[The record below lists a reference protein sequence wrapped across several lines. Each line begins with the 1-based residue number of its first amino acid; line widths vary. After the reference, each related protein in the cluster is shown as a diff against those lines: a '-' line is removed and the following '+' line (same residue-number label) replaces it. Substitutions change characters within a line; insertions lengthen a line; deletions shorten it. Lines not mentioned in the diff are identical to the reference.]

1 MTAAAV
7 STETAVVHVIRLMA
21 AHAGS
26 GSLVC
31 RRVTVTTI
39 TGKALVLTGQ
49 FKIGGI
55 VIEAPQAPAVGVMAV
70 PAGAAQGA
78 FMAVVVSVAIV
89 ASGWERGIAAFGVAA
104 LASGQRVQTVEREA
118 GQVVIE
124 TDFLAPA
131 LHLMAGVALSAE
143 IALMDVFGFVTITAF
158 TYGCVFL
165 DTAGMT
171 GIAGCLGMRA
181 PQGEIGVLVMIERG
195 FSPVLG
201 AVTVLTAFTVTP
213 LVDIV
218 STMTVITLGGGL
230 LGVLPRAVAGT
241 ASDFDMPTA

>member
-1 MTAAAV
+1 MT
-7 STETAVVHVIRLMA
+7 
-21 AHAGS
+21 
-26 GSLVC
+26 
-31 RRVTVTTI
+31 TVT
-39 TGKALVLTGQ
+39 GKTFVLAGQ

-55 VIEAPQAPAVGVMAV
+55 VIETPQAPAIGVMAL
-70 PAGAAQGA
+70 PAVAAQGA

-89 ASGWERGIAAFGVAA
+89 AAGGERGIAAFGVAT

-124 TDFLAPA
+124 ADFFAPA
-131 LHLMAGVALSAE
+131 LHLVAGVALSAE
-143 IALMDVFGFVTITAF
+143 IALMNVFGFVAIATF
-158 TYGCVFL
+158 THGSVFL

-171 GIAGCLGMRA
+171 GITGCLGMRA

-195 FSPVLG
+195 FPPVLG

-213 LVDIV
+213 FVDIV

-230 LGVLPRAVAGT
+230 LGILPRAVAGT